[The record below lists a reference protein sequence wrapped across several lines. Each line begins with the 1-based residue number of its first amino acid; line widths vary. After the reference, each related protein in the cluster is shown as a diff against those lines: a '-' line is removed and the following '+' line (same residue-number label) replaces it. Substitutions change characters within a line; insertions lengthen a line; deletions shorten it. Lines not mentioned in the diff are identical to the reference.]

1 MVEVFRLCL
10 FVVVLF
16 LANTSASIS
25 SRPPPLVSLSQHFLR
40 VPGIFG
46 ILSTVYRVGSLISL
60 CLFLSA
66 PLLAQN
72 SAPSAASQFL
82 PSRAPVTFGQKIDID
97 GIANAGKISDTL
109 YRGAQPHAEGFSS
122 LKALGITTIVDLR
135 QENPNKVEWER
146 QQAEA
151 LGIRFIHIPVSG
163 WDAPTDAQISRFLGL
178 FQEEPQQKT
187 FVHCRFGEDRTGVFI
202 AAYRISQQNWSAE
215 RAIRE
220 MYLFGFNARFHPIM
234 KSYIHSFPEHLN
246 STPALANYR
255 VQNAHP

>member
-1 MVEVFRLCL
+1 VRRLL
-10 FVVVLF
+10 
-16 LANTSASIS
+16 
-25 SRPPPLVSLSQHFLR
+25 
-40 VPGIFG
+40 
-46 ILSTVYRVGSLISL
+46 SLISL

-72 SAPSAASQFL
+72 SAPSAASPFL

-135 QENPNKVEWER
+135 QENPHRVDWER
-146 QQAEA
+146 QQAQA
-151 LGIRFIHIPVSG
+151 LGIRFVHIPVSG
-163 WDAPTDAQISRFLGL
+163 WDAPSDEQLSRFLSL
-178 FQEEPQQKT
+178 FREDPQPKI

-202 AAYRISQQNWSAE
+202 AAYRISQQNWSAD

-220 MYLFGFNARFHPIM
+220 MYLFGFNARFHPVM
-234 KSYIHSFPEHLN
+234 KSYIHSFPDHLAA
-246 STPALANYR
+246 SPSLAPLR
-255 VQNAHP
+255 SPSQP